1 MPLFEKGSFR
11 DRSGRIFLQ
20 NGDVYRAL
28 SPQGLR
34 DWEAVCELPFL
45 QRAMSS
51 GQVVRTIP
59 APAMYEL
66 AAQAGFAA
74 AVHHERMPVV
84 SWPYEW
90 SFSMLRAAAV
100 LQLELMEAALAENAI
115 LKDAS
120 AFNFQFRGTQPVL
133 IDTGSIVP
141 LQPGQ
146 AWEGYR
152 QFCQMFLYPLMLQ
165 SWKGVHFQPYLRG
178 AIEGLTPQQF
188 SRMLSL
194 RDLFRSGA
202 FSHVWMHARLQTMSS
217 SQKGVARSM
226 QDSGFSR
233 NMIRNNVAGLM
244 KIVRGLQW
252 SPAAST
258 WSGYDQTAEPVQ
270 RDAATKEAFI
280 EQVCSTRHWNTVWD
294 LGCNQGRYSRIAA
307 RYSDLVLAMDSDH
320 LTVDRLFQRLQ
331 SENNRRIVPLVSDLA
346 DPAPSQGWRGTERR
360 SLEHRSKPDLVL
372 CLALIHHLVIGSNL
386 LLADVLDWLA
396 SLKATI
402 VLEFVDRQDPQVQTL
417 LANRED
423 VFCDYGRDAFL
434 SLVTQN
440 FTILREQPLSAAR
453 TLFLLQPR

>member
-1 MPLFEKGSFR
+1 MFEKGSFR

-20 NGDVYRAL
+20 NGNVYRAL
-28 SPQGLR
+28 SPEGLR
-34 DWEAVCELPFL
+34 DWEFVSKLPFL
-45 QRAMSS
+45 QRAMAS
-51 GQVVRTIP
+51 GHVVRTTP
-59 APAMYEL
+59 APAMSAL
-66 AAQAGFAA
+66 AAQAGFFA
-74 AVHHERMPVV
+74 AVQHERMPFV

-90 SFSMLRAAAV
+90 SFSMLRAAAL
-100 LQLELMEAALAENAI
+100 LQLQLMESALAEDAI

-141 LQPGQ
+141 LRPGQ

-188 SRMLSL
+188 SRMLSM

-202 FSHVWMHARLQTMSS
+202 FSHVWMHARLQTLSS
-217 SQKGVARSM
+217 SQRNVARSM
-226 QDSGFSR
+226 QDSGFSKS
-233 NMIRNNVAGLM
+233 MIRNNVTGLM
-244 KIVRGLQW
+244 KIVDGLQW
-252 SPAAST
+252 RPVAST
-258 WSGYDQTAEPVQ
+258 WSDYDESAEPVQ
-270 RDAATKEAFI
+270 RDAAVKEAFI
-280 EQVCSTRHWNTVWD
+280 EQVCSSQHWNTVWD

-307 RYSDLVLAMDSDH
+307 KYSDLVLAMDSDH

-346 DPAPSQGWRGTERR
+346 DPTPSQGWRGTERR

-402 VLEFVDRQDPQVQTL
+402 VLEFVDREDPQVQTL
-417 LANRED
+417 LSNRQD
-423 VFCDYGRDAFL
+423 IFCDYGRDAFL

>member
-1 MPLFEKGSFR
+1 MPLFEEGSFR
-11 DRSGRIFLQ
+11 DRSGRIFLH
-20 NGDVYRAL
+20 NGEVYRAL

-51 GQVVRTIP
+51 GRVVRTTP
-59 APAMYEL
+59 APAMDPL
-66 AAQAGFAA
+66 AAQPGFAA
-74 AVHHERMPVV
+74 VVHHERMPVV
-84 SWPYEW
+84 AWPYEW
-90 SFSMLRAAAV
+90 SFSMLRAAAL
-100 LQLELMEAALAENAI
+100 LQLELMEAALAEDAI

-165 SWKGVHFQPYLRG
+165 SWKGVHFQPCLRG
-178 AIEGLTPQQF
+178 SIEGITPQQF

-202 FSHVWMHARLQTMSS
+202 FSHVWMHARLQTLSS
-217 SQKGVARSM
+217 SQQGVARSM
-226 QDSGFSR
+226 HDSGFSKS
-233 NMIRNNVAGLM
+233 MISNNVAGLM
-244 KIVRGLQW
+244 KIVKGLEW
-252 SPAAST
+252 SATSST
-258 WSGYDQTAEPVQ
+258 WSGYDETAEPVQ
-270 RDAATKEAFI
+270 RDAAAKEAFI
-280 EQVCSTRHWNTVWD
+280 EQICSTRHWNTVWD

-307 RYSDLVLAMDSDH
+307 RHSDLVLAMDSDH

-331 SENNRRIVPLVSDLA
+331 SEENRRIVPLVSDLA

-386 LLADVLDWLA
+386 LLGDVLDWLA

-417 LANRED
+417 LANRQD
-423 VFCDYGRDAFL
+423 VFCDYGRDAFQC
-434 SLVTQN
+434 LVTQN
-440 FTILREQPLSAAR
+440 FRILREQPLSAAR